1 MELVKS
7 PSNPDGVVKEYG
19 ANEFFGELALTSDDP
34 RSATVRC
41 TDDTV
46 LLVLSK
52 NDLPSEVLGRVD
64 EKRLSYGVSTTML
77 SFGGPDEHCCMAPGL
92 VIHPDFWFCR
102 YKDIVMTLLI
112 LYSCSW
118 EPFKA
123 AFAEGDELNNI
134 SDYFVDALYCADILI
149 NFVTGFRTH
158 NDVELNQ
165 KVIALTYVKSWFIV
179 DVAATFPW
187 DVLAAGATGVN
198 ENVDMGEAESGA
210 GVGQLALLR
219 LLRLIR
225 ILRILRMGRIVE
237 RLSNHFKIRAAF
249 IKILQLVVGLMI
261 IIHLVACL
269 FFMLSYLSAEDPI
282 TIEGYSPSECEDD
295 TMVNSDGEEVPVS
308 GTMINTWVCA
318 KGAGRDQGKTTL
330 EIYLLA
336 IYFSITTVS
345 TIGYGDISPH
355 LDNPTEMAFTV
366 AVEFLGMFIFS
377 YTVSNLAEL
386 VGNMNVKNKEFHEK
400 VDRYLEWMRD
410 KNTPTNLRDRVLSYI
425 NTCEGS
431 EFIYTEDDE
440 VMMQTLSAPLQ
451 VELKQMVF
459 HRALKSAFQRV
470 KAFELNPVI
479 LDEFAEDLAVCVRSC
494 IAMQNDLIVHR
505 GELAAHEMFIVLRG
519 KVKLIG
525 NDFNTTR
532 TVMAE
537 SPYPFFGLAE
547 VLSAASDDQ
556 YEHLSVIATADSDL
570 ARISRKDFEDMIDK
584 FPEVLVDLKAIA
596 QANLDEVKSM
606 DRNVTRKALQKAF
619 EEACAKNS
627 MSTHLDPHAQLT
639 PRVLPGC
646 SADDLASLYA
656 GTGADKRKL
665 NKRQFVEMLG
675 GDILQA
681 ELQEPMLSRA
691 VRLPSPMCTHGPRVP
706 ASRIDCS
713 LPRCC

>member
-1 MELVKS
+1 MS
-7 PSNPDGVVKEYG
+7 
-19 ANEFFGELALTSDDP
+19 SDEP

-52 NDLPSEVLGRVD
+52 NDLPDEVLGKVD
-64 EKRLSYGVSTTML
+64 DKRLSYGVSTTML
-77 SFGGPDEHCCMAPGL
+77 SFGGPEEHCCMAPGV

-134 SDYFVDALYCADILI
+134 SDIFVDALYCADILV
-149 NFVTGFRTH
+149 NFVTGYRTH
-158 NDVELNQ
+158 NDVELNP

-187 DVLAAGATGVN
+187 DILAAGATGVD
-198 ENVDMGEAESGA
+198 ENVDIGDADSGA

-249 IKILQLVVGLMI
+249 IKILQLVVGLVI

-269 FFMLSYLSAEDPI
+269 FFMLSYLSADDPI
-282 TIEGYSPSECEDD
+282 TFRGYSPTECEAGVPIDE
-295 TMVNSDGEEVPVS
+295 DGIPILDPDGNEVEVF
-308 GTMINTWVCA
+308 GTMRDTWVCA
-318 KGAGRDQGKTTL
+318 KGAGRDQGKSTT

-336 IYFSITTVS
+336 VYFSITTVS

-386 VGNMNVKNKEFHEK
+386 VGNMNVKSKEFHEK

-410 KNTPTNLRDRVLSYI
+410 KDTPTSLRDRILSYI

-440 VMMQTLSAPLQ
+440 VMMQSLSAPLQ
-451 VELKQMVF
+451 VEMKQMVF
-459 HRALKSAFQRV
+459 HNALKSAFKSV
-470 KAFELNPVI
+470 KAFETNEGL
-479 LDEFAEDLAVCVRSC
+479 LSEFTEDLAVCVRSC

-505 GELAAHEMFIVLRG
+505 GETAAHEMFVVLRG

-525 NDFNTTR
+525 NDFGTTR
-532 TVMAE
+532 EIMAE

-547 VLSAASDDQ
+547 VLTSAADDQ
-556 YEHLSVIATADSDL
+556 YEHLSVVSTADSDL
-570 ARISRKDFEDMIDK
+570 ARISRKDFEDMIEK
-584 FPEVLVDLKAIA
+584 FPEVHLDLKAIA
-596 QANLDEVKSM
+596 QANLDEVASM
-606 DRNVTRKALQKAF
+606 DRNVTKKALLKVF
-619 EEACAKNS
+619 DEAASKGS
-627 MSTHLDPHAQLT
+627 LSTHVDP
-639 PRVLPGC
+639 
-646 SADDLASLYA
+646 
-656 GTGADKRKL
+656 
-665 NKRQFVEMLG
+665 
-675 GDILQA
+675 
-681 ELQEPMLSRA
+681 
-691 VRLPSPMCTHGPRVP
+691 
-706 ASRIDCS
+706 RIRWT
-713 LPRCC
+713 L

>member
-7 PSNPDGVVKEYG
+7 ASNPDGVVKEYG
-19 ANEFFGELALTSDDP
+19 ANEFFGELAMSSDEP

-52 NDLPSEVLGRVD
+52 NDLPAEVLGKVD
-64 EKRLSYGVSTTML
+64 DKRLSYGVSTTML
-77 SFGGPDEHCCMAPGL
+77 SFGGPEEHCCMAPGL
-92 VIHPDFWFCR
+92 IIHPDFWFCR

-134 SDYFVDALYCADILI
+134 SDFFVDGLYCADILI

-158 NDVELNQ
+158 NDVELDP

-187 DVLAAGATGVN
+187 DILAAGAAGVD
-198 ENVDMGEAESGA
+198 ESADMGDAESGA

-249 IKILQLVVGLMI
+249 IKIVQLVAGLMI

-269 FFMLSYLSAEDPI
+269 FFMLSYLSADDPI
-282 TIEGYSPSECEDD
+282 TFDGYSPTECEEGVPTDD
-295 TMVNSDGEEVPVS
+295 DGFAILDPEGNEIPVA
-308 GTMINTWVCA
+308 GTMTNTWVCA
-318 KGAGRDQGKTTL
+318 KGAGRDQGKTTT

-336 IYFSITTVS
+336 VYFSITTVS

-410 KNTPTNLRDRVLSYI
+410 KNTPTDLRDRVLSYI

-451 VELKQMVF
+451 VEMKQMVF
-459 HRALKSAFQRV
+459 HDILKKSFSRI
-470 KAFELNPVI
+470 KAFETNDAL
-479 LDEFAEDLAVCVRSC
+479 LAEFTEDLAVCVRSC

-505 GELAAHEMFIVLRG
+505 GETAAHEMFIVLRG

-525 NDFNTTR
+525 NDLGMTR
-532 TVMAE
+532 EIMAE

-547 VLSAASDDQ
+547 VLTSAADDQ
-556 YEHLSVIATADSDL
+556 YEHLSVIAAADSDL
-570 ARISRKDFEDMIDK
+570 ARISRKDFEDMIEK
-584 FPEVLVDLKAIA
+584 FPEVHQDLKAIA
-596 QANLDEVKSM
+596 QANLDEVASM
-606 DRNVTRKALQKAF
+606 DRKVTKKALQKVF
-619 EEACAKNS
+619 EEACSKGS
-627 MSTHLDPHAQLT
+627 MSTHVDPHIRLLPQTLSQLT
-639 PRVLPGC
+639 IVSVSIQARELTRGSWTRGSLWRC
-646 SADDLASLYA
+646 LAAMSC
-656 GTGADKRKL
+656 K
-665 NKRQFVEMLG
+665 
-675 GDILQA
+675 
-681 ELQEPMLSRA
+681 
-691 VRLPSPMCTHGPRVP
+691 
-706 ASRIDCS
+706 
-713 LPRCC
+713 